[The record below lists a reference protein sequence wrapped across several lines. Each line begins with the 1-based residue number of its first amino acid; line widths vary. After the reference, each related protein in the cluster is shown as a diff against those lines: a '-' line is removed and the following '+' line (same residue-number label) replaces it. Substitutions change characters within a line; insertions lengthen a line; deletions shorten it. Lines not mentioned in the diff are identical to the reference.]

1 MFCFAL
7 LRLCFALLRPALP
20 CFALLC
26 LCFAFASQYLV
37 FFYITSQQTPQF
49 SSPSGNT
56 IINHVTPFELP
67 LPHSPCT
74 YPSSPLAFVSI
85 RDTARIWAAELGL
98 APVLEVV
105 NPVIKEHHAKERD
118 V

>member
-1 MFCFAL
+1 MFCFAFASP
-7 LRLCFALLRPALP
+7 CFAFASPLLHLASPCFAFALPLLCLSLP

-26 LCFAFASQYLV
+26 LCFAFASPYLV

-56 IINHVTPFELP
+56 IINHFIPFELP
-67 LPHSPCT
+67 LPHPPCT

-85 RDTARIWAAELGL
+85 RDITRSNNFCT
-98 APVLEVV
+98 PSF
-105 NPVIKEHHAKERD
+105 
-118 V
+118 